1 MSSEL
6 KNEVSVLA
14 NAADFGMNTANVAT
28 DESNEVDHGPTQLMT
43 DLVDPVTAKREQS
56 HNAEAASPRRNGI
69 ESEIVCVVCDG
80 DITGLS
86 IIGRNVHINRCLDNQ
101 LQQLGAGSKKRQ
113 LLEAHNT
120 TTVVEWH
127 CPHCAINL
135 SNYSDDRRLVHV
147 NLCLDRGTSEQL
159 KYTSTHRESIEI
171 ETDLTPSNNQIASTL
186 KNRDISAC
194 NTCGVNLTKKTLVA
208 RVTHIKQC
216 SKRQTR
222 SRLLV
227 PHRSGSVEENM
238 NSLTTD
244 STFGFVKPSD
254 ARDEIRQ
261 TVESTSNIKQAARN
275 AFDIMMKGSQ
285 ALKKMSKFQPAQFS
299 RFDSSGKSWKKPKL
313 ESESA
318 KKMSDIKCPEFKI
331 ICGTKPQFIVDGFRF
346 ANKNLSSV
354 YFLTHFHSDHYV
366 GLTKKFDAGTIYCS
380 QITANLVM
388 MKLRVDA
395 KYICIVELN
404 TPTIIHGV
412 EVIFLDA
419 NHCPGACIILFR
431 QKNGMSFLHT
441 GDFRYHPRMLH
452 YPALRSFVDQESTG
466 NETHRLS
473 GVYLDTTYLKS
484 KFDFSPQETV
494 IKHVVELVEKHYST
508 QRQMYIFGTYTI
520 GKERVFMEV
529 AKHFGKKMCVSKE
542 KFRVLSCYGWDENN
556 MDYLTTNSG
565 DTCFFV
571 MPMHSLRMDRLPG
584 LLRSYT
590 NRFDKIIAFR
600 PTGWTFQG
608 VDASLS
614 KMQRDPSDRFRVYG
628 IPYSEHSS
636 FSELCQFV
644 KAFKPKT
651 IIPTRQTLLHA
662 QFARFLAVHNVNV
675 PSMGD
680 SISEGT
686 LVEVLKGKGE
696 YVQEDQV
703 VAVLE
708 TDKLSVDVRSPVAGT
723 IVTYHANLDD
733 SVGVGKPLLSVD
745 DSQTS
750 QQSQDTVMQKS
761 PSPPSTSVSEKVIKQ
776 SAEQVE
782 ATSIRRTPLIQFLGK
797 RMAEKSVPIL
807 EEFVRALQSFD
818 DDTNSLSIWEYSIQ
832 TQESILPQID
842 SFFTEAFSVQSSL
855 IIARY
860 RQNPIPKRMTT
871 FAGVI
876 YALYSEINN
885 ALDRDAK
892 RPLSNEQFDALSGDC
907 GLLHLTRLMP
917 FCQLF
922 GAVNESAGL
931 SLLNR
936 ISTLFPRSFQ
946 SMIDELNSL
955 YKEYLENAH
964 NELVSMPSRSKI
976 TIRNVW
982 ITNLF
987 GATLSFASFTASEQ
1001 CTMNLVGL
1009 GLLERGI
1016 EQEDVSDFSTSQL
1029 LGPKSIVAALMR
1041 CYESDLP
1048 QFVQKV
1054 SESVQA
1060 KEEVANLR
1068 QSVAN
1073 VRLQLL
1079 NTLGF
1084 IIKATTEIECKIER
1098 RGEILLELVSLLVS
1112 LSTAEVSEQGTYI
1125 ADLWTIMGFKN
1136 VIVPFLREAHIDED
1150 RISCLKAIIMAVPQ
1164 RGAHTPGNGQSN
1176 GQAVLQHN
1184 LTPKV
1189 DGRMIQSIKE
1199 LFPTFGDG
1207 FTELLLI
1214 KNEYNVE
1221 RAINQMLEGDPLLID
1236 SEAPPESL
1244 QRSDREYARLLATLS
1259 NQPGKKELSGL
1270 YSSNATSDNGSRV
1283 WLGKKAQDEDY
1294 DPQVAR
1300 YDPNLADLT
1309 KRLNEMHTLE
1319 QSELADD
1326 TPDVTCKI
1334 DEYDDEYD
1342 DEFDDEI
1349 TIKASSEVETLDD
1362 ILAYNRRVRAKEE
1375 EDAYWKSMRNPNHI
1389 DSREKSS
1396 GEEADE
1402 IDESKQRENNTE
1414 TSNSMN
1420 ESKTPPNTANPPAS
1434 KRSRARDTANK
1445 SKKANHHRK
1454 ERAFKKRGILIC
1466 CGARKGF
1473 RFTSEEIRSFRYV
1486 TQHLNSFYA
1495 RLDTAFV
1502 TMPLQVS
1509 RYRFENSAT
1518 RIQDNPQLFRIM
1530 DLDSD
1535 EILNRIHSEEERI
1548 CFQAFHF
1555 QWLAQ
1560 QYLVHFDHLRNSIE
1574 GIRHRFQ
1581 SSEWHCISERSSRDL
1596 VDPVDVEI
1604 EAKTQHPFPSFL
1616 YVLVQKYHREKRNQA
1631 TLWTPSLPWQ
1641 PVDSIAALADFI
1653 IDFLWPTSGMP
1664 LPLSFGEIESV
1675 RFLLRILKVELNS
1688 IESLCHRVIL
1698 PQVGR
1703 GHTTR
1708 KGFQKLVYQFLVTVC
1723 RVDFIYTR
1731 ESLSKLF
1738 AVMLKVG
1745 VMVEV
1750 NVATNKSESISS
1762 EKHECDWAPAVVI
1775 DRYMSPIDTNGAILV
1790 IEMES
1795 TLEIKEFLVPEDP
1808 LQWIPELRPYS
1819 DPNGHRPQNEND
1831 TAEQVEDLTN
1841 LKQLD
1846 SFSILATL
1854 ESRFSQKKI
1863 YTNTGSI
1870 LLAINPFQGMPSL
1883 YHSSQMTHY
1892 LAHFEALNTS
1902 PVVPMDNP
1910 AYRASDSPA
1919 SPTRLSTNGSKILP
1933 PHIYQVAG
1941 EAFRAMRNPLTGRPT
1956 NQSILVSGE
1965 SGSGKTESTKFL
1977 MEYLARAGDP
1987 QNRLSTVSNRSS
1999 ALSTA
2004 STASA
2009 TTNLQSST
2017 SSKNNSASSYSLS
2030 IAAKVLQTNILLES
2044 FGNARTLRNDNSSR
2058 FGKFIKLHFTQHGKL
2073 IGASIQTYLLEK
2085 VRLVS
2090 QTAQERNYHIFYEM
2104 MLGASED
2111 ERKRWRLSPC
2121 LTASLTQKEKEAEA
2135 FVAFRYLNQSGCV
2148 ERRDAVQ
2155 ERKMY
2160 KKVIAAMSDIGFT
2173 SDEIQGTFDLLAA
2186 LLHIGNLTFAHE
2198 DVGTMDASSTTDLSP
2213 QSVQSRDSA
2222 AFLLSVDA
2230 NQLEKALS
2238 ARKIRAGSDFV
2249 SVKLSAEQANNARD
2263 AFTKS
2268 LYSRLFDWLVW
2279 KMNAFFKADTVE
2291 KSHSST
2297 RYIGILDIFGFEV
2310 FPQNSFEQ
2318 LCINFANETLQQQF
2332 NEYVFKME
2340 QKEYEAQGVD
2350 WKYVEYSDNQEVLNL
2365 ISQRPTGI
2373 LPLIDEECLMPKGND
2388 TTLASKLYREL
2399 DTHPRF
2405 LASRTQ
2411 KAKGMFVVAHYAG
2424 DVEYSTSGFLDK
2436 NKDLLHQ
2443 EAVDLFLN
2451 VPREGNFV
2459 RLLCEFGNSFP
2470 RAKSSPRSRASVSK
2484 QRGAS
2489 VCWQFKEQLSDLL
2502 ETLRQTNPHYV
2513 RCLKPNDSCSP
2524 ELYDRDRVLHQ
2535 LKCNGVM
2542 EAVRVARAG
2551 FPVRILHEE
2560 FLARYFS
2567 LRFDK
2572 KRRTQANADTR
2583 GLSANSLVIATVRDL
2598 LQDVWVLMS
2607 KSLPAPNN
2615 SDEFASMCLAMGM
2628 QMGISKTFLKKK
2640 AYEQLEALRLQ
2651 SIRKHMIVV
2660 YSSIVCNHARRRFLR
2675 LRRAIIVLQSVYR
2688 LRKYQ
2693 AQTRAHKRSV
2703 INAHAVKMQSFVRM
2717 VYYRTQYRKLV
2728 QAVRVL
2734 QCRYRYQK
2742 HRECQRCSKE
2752 KTLQFQDSYIASSES
2767 SMESFLLSNDVEG
2780 EETSPLR
2787 ASDFLENSSDR
2798 ISTIA
2803 KMDTNGRKSIRPLR
2817 TSRLTRTFSDQP
2829 QEIMELS
2836 QISTKSSHLSD
2847 TVLRTTRSSRAVAL
2861 PRLDI
2866 VQQAQWINDDD
2877 RFGCHI
2883 CNKRF
2888 SVFRRK
2894 HHCRACG
2901 EVICGTCS
2909 LYHRIQNRST
2919 RICVSCVA
2927 FHSLDSPTASV
2938 LRPNSNSNG
2947 LASSASQS
2955 PFEVSDPSSDG
2966 LWINPWPEPPY
2977 PDNESERLVVLRE
2990 LNIRD
2995 LALSGKFNMYCEVA
3009 AKTMKCPIA
3018 YVSIVEE
3025 TEQILVANIGMAHS
3039 VLPREMSFCAHTICQ
3054 ASVLVV
3060 LDTRSDTRFRENPM
3074 VKGEKGTVKI
3084 RYYAGATIFSVDGH
3098 ALGTVAVF
3106 DTKPRREVDQD
3117 HIGMLQH
3124 LSFLASEKM
3133 MQSTILDNGQFNWV
3147 KTPLKNVSSPS
3158 LFDKRPIQQPLETY
3172 PNDIPN
3178 LYECDIAVLRYRCD
3192 LDEQLGCRAYPQL
3205 FPSGDIFNNWSP
3217 YRPESIPIKT
3227 YSSVCRFNISSPY
3240 EFRLAK
3246 MFRNMQVPFVV
3257 YGVPELEGVVG
3268 KWTDEYLADRMRS
3281 VALDVHI
3288 TKDAHYMH
3296 YDTKVAKNKAHARP
3310 YARVKWTYLE
3320 FQNAIRNASQR
3331 VFYYM
3336 TLHNALLRKKL
3347 YFIPRDLTFFTDENL
3362 YGDFFVPDRGNANL
3376 TCRFG
3381 MQGNIVQGHVD
3392 SGMNMIAMVRGRKR
3406 YVLAPPSVC
3415 SCLGLATSGGHARHT
3430 LIDWGNLDRTSE
3442 IGRLASECPATEIV
3456 VSAGDLLY
3464 IPPLWYHHIVSLD
3477 ESIQCNDR
3485 SGRAARQ
3492 LEFAFIAKCLHLNE

>member
-1 MSSEL
+1 
-6 KNEVSVLA
+6 
-14 NAADFGMNTANVAT
+14 
-28 DESNEVDHGPTQLMT
+28 
-43 DLVDPVTAKREQS
+43 
-56 HNAEAASPRRNGI
+56 
-69 ESEIVCVVCDG
+69 
-80 DITGLS
+80 
-86 IIGRNVHINRCLDNQ
+86 
-101 LQQLGAGSKKRQ
+101 
-113 LLEAHNT
+113 
-120 TTVVEWH
+120 
-127 CPHCAINL
+127 
-135 SNYSDDRRLVHV
+135 
-147 NLCLDRGTSEQL
+147 
-159 KYTSTHRESIEI
+159 
-171 ETDLTPSNNQIASTL
+171 
-186 KNRDISAC
+186 
-194 NTCGVNLTKKTLVA
+194 
-208 RVTHIKQC
+208 
-216 SKRQTR
+216 
-222 SRLLV
+222 
-227 PHRSGSVEENM
+227 
-238 NSLTTD
+238 
-244 STFGFVKPSD
+244 
-254 ARDEIRQ
+254 
-261 TVESTSNIKQAARN
+261 
-275 AFDIMMKGSQ
+275 
-285 ALKKMSKFQPAQFS
+285 
-299 RFDSSGKSWKKPKL
+299 
-313 ESESA
+313 
-318 KKMSDIKCPEFKI
+318 
-331 ICGTKPQFIVDGFRF
+331 
-346 ANKNLSSV
+346 
-354 YFLTHFHSDHYV
+354 
-366 GLTKKFDAGTIYCS
+366 
-380 QITANLVM
+380 
-388 MKLRVDA
+388 
-395 KYICIVELN
+395 
-404 TPTIIHGV
+404 
-412 EVIFLDA
+412 
-419 NHCPGACIILFR
+419 
-431 QKNGMSFLHT
+431 
-441 GDFRYHPRMLH
+441 
-452 YPALRSFVDQESTG
+452 
-466 NETHRLS
+466 
-473 GVYLDTTYLKS
+473 
-484 KFDFSPQETV
+484 
-494 IKHVVELVEKHYST
+494 
-508 QRQMYIFGTYTI
+508 
-520 GKERVFMEV
+520 
-529 AKHFGKKMCVSKE
+529 
-542 KFRVLSCYGWDENN
+542 
-556 MDYLTTNSG
+556 
-565 DTCFFV
+565 
-571 MPMHSLRMDRLPG
+571 
-584 LLRSYT
+584 
-590 NRFDKIIAFR
+590 
-600 PTGWTFQG
+600 
-608 VDASLS
+608 
-614 KMQRDPSDRFRVYG
+614 
-628 IPYSEHSS
+628 
-636 FSELCQFV
+636 
-644 KAFKPKT
+644 
-651 IIPTRQTLLHA
+651 
-662 QFARFLAVHNVNV
+662 
-675 PSMGD
+675 
-680 SISEGT
+680 
-686 LVEVLKGKGE
+686 
-696 YVQEDQV
+696 
-703 VAVLE
+703 
-708 TDKLSVDVRSPVAGT
+708 
-723 IVTYHANLDD
+723 
-733 SVGVGKPLLSVD
+733 
-745 DSQTS
+745 
-750 QQSQDTVMQKS
+750 
-761 PSPPSTSVSEKVIKQ
+761 
-776 SAEQVE
+776 
-782 ATSIRRTPLIQFLGK
+782 
-797 RMAEKSVPIL
+797 
-807 EEFVRALQSFD
+807 
-818 DDTNSLSIWEYSIQ
+818 
-832 TQESILPQID
+832 
-842 SFFTEAFSVQSSL
+842 
-855 IIARY
+855 
-860 RQNPIPKRMTT
+860 
-871 FAGVI
+871 
-876 YALYSEINN
+876 
-885 ALDRDAK
+885 
-892 RPLSNEQFDALSGDC
+892 
-907 GLLHLTRLMP
+907 
-917 FCQLF
+917 
-922 GAVNESAGL
+922 
-931 SLLNR
+931 
-936 ISTLFPRSFQ
+936 
-946 SMIDELNSL
+946 
-955 YKEYLENAH
+955 
-964 NELVSMPSRSKI
+964 
-976 TIRNVW
+976 
-982 ITNLF
+982 
-987 GATLSFASFTASEQ
+987 
-1001 CTMNLVGL
+1001 
-1009 GLLERGI
+1009 
-1016 EQEDVSDFSTSQL
+1016 
-1029 LGPKSIVAALMR
+1029 
-1041 CYESDLP
+1041 
-1048 QFVQKV
+1048 
-1054 SESVQA
+1054 
-1060 KEEVANLR
+1060 
-1068 QSVAN
+1068 
-1073 VRLQLL
+1073 
-1079 NTLGF
+1079 
-1084 IIKATTEIECKIER
+1084 
-1098 RGEILLELVSLLVS
+1098 
-1112 LSTAEVSEQGTYI
+1112 
-1125 ADLWTIMGFKN
+1125 
-1136 VIVPFLREAHIDED
+1136 
-1150 RISCLKAIIMAVPQ
+1150 
-1164 RGAHTPGNGQSN
+1164 
-1176 GQAVLQHN
+1176 
-1184 LTPKV
+1184 
-1189 DGRMIQSIKE
+1189 
-1199 LFPTFGDG
+1199 
-1207 FTELLLI
+1207 
-1214 KNEYNVE
+1214 
-1221 RAINQMLEGDPLLID
+1221 
-1236 SEAPPESL
+1236 
-1244 QRSDREYARLLATLS
+1244 
-1259 NQPGKKELSGL
+1259 
-1270 YSSNATSDNGSRV
+1270 
-1283 WLGKKAQDEDY
+1283 
-1294 DPQVAR
+1294 
-1300 YDPNLADLT
+1300 
-1309 KRLNEMHTLE
+1309 
-1319 QSELADD
+1319 
-1326 TPDVTCKI
+1326 
-1334 DEYDDEYD
+1334 
-1342 DEFDDEI
+1342 
-1349 TIKASSEVETLDD
+1349 
-1362 ILAYNRRVRAKEE
+1362 
-1375 EDAYWKSMRNPNHI
+1375 
-1389 DSREKSS
+1389 
-1396 GEEADE
+1396 
-1402 IDESKQRENNTE
+1402 
-1414 TSNSMN
+1414 
-1420 ESKTPPNTANPPAS
+1420 
-1434 KRSRARDTANK
+1434 
-1445 SKKANHHRK
+1445 
-1454 ERAFKKRGILIC
+1454 
-1466 CGARKGF
+1466 
-1473 RFTSEEIRSFRYV
+1473 
-1486 TQHLNSFYA
+1486 
-1495 RLDTAFV
+1495 
-1502 TMPLQVS
+1502 
-1509 RYRFENSAT
+1509 
-1518 RIQDNPQLFRIM
+1518 
-1530 DLDSD
+1530 
-1535 EILNRIHSEEERI
+1535 
-1548 CFQAFHF
+1548 
-1555 QWLAQ
+1555 
-1560 QYLVHFDHLRNSIE
+1560 
-1574 GIRHRFQ
+1574 
-1581 SSEWHCISERSSRDL
+1581 
-1596 VDPVDVEI
+1596 
-1604 EAKTQHPFPSFL
+1604 
-1616 YVLVQKYHREKRNQA
+1616 
-1631 TLWTPSLPWQ
+1631 
-1641 PVDSIAALADFI
+1641 
-1653 IDFLWPTSGMP
+1653 
-1664 LPLSFGEIESV
+1664 
-1675 RFLLRILKVELNS
+1675 
-1688 IESLCHRVIL
+1688 
-1698 PQVGR
+1698 
-1703 GHTTR
+1703 
-1708 KGFQKLVYQFLVTVC
+1708 
-1723 RVDFIYTR
+1723 
-1731 ESLSKLF
+1731 
-1738 AVMLKVG
+1738 MLKVG

-1819 DPNGHRPQNEND
+1819 DPNGHRRQNEND

-1841 LKQLD
+1841 LKELD

-1902 PVVPMDNP
+1902 PAVPMDNP

-2598 LQDVWVLMS
+2598 LQDVWVLLS
-2607 KSLPAPNN
+2607 KSLLAPNN

-3133 MQSTILDNGQFNWV
+3133 MQSTILDNGQ
-3147 KTPLKNVSSPS
+3147 
-3158 LFDKRPIQQPLETY
+3158 
-3172 PNDIPN
+3172 
-3178 LYECDIAVLRYRCD
+3178 VL
-3192 LDEQLGCRAYPQL
+3192 
-3205 FPSGDIFNNWSP
+3205 
-3217 YRPESIPIKT
+3217 
-3227 YSSVCRFNISSPY
+3227 
-3240 EFRLAK
+3240 
-3246 MFRNMQVPFVV
+3246 
-3257 YGVPELEGVVG
+3257 
-3268 KWTDEYLADRMRS
+3268 
-3281 VALDVHI
+3281 
-3288 TKDAHYMH
+3288 
-3296 YDTKVAKNKAHARP
+3296 
-3310 YARVKWTYLE
+3310 
-3320 FQNAIRNASQR
+3320 
-3331 VFYYM
+3331 
-3336 TLHNALLRKKL
+3336 
-3347 YFIPRDLTFFTDENL
+3347 
-3362 YGDFFVPDRGNANL
+3362 
-3376 TCRFG
+3376 
-3381 MQGNIVQGHVD
+3381 
-3392 SGMNMIAMVRGRKR
+3392 
-3406 YVLAPPSVC
+3406 
-3415 SCLGLATSGGHARHT
+3415 
-3430 LIDWGNLDRTSE
+3430 
-3442 IGRLASECPATEIV
+3442 
-3456 VSAGDLLY
+3456 
-3464 IPPLWYHHIVSLD
+3464 
-3477 ESIQCNDR
+3477 
-3485 SGRAARQ
+3485 
-3492 LEFAFIAKCLHLNE
+3492 